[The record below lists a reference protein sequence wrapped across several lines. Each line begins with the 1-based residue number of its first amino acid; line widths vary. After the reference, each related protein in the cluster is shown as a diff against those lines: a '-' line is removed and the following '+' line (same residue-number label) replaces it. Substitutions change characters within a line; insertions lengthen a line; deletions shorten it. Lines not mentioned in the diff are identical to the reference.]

1 MTIDEARAHIGDEV
15 VYLPNG
21 EDGVITSVND
31 NWVFVRY
38 GSTRTSQ
45 ATDPAMLELLA
56 AR

>member
-1 MTIDEARAHIGDEV
+1 MTIDEARGHIGGGV

-38 GSTRTSQ
+38 GSTGTSQ

-56 AR
+56 G